1 MNVPKECNFEY
12 PDYTHD
18 EHWGQEVP
26 SYMPGEAVKHYL
38 KGDVA
43 KKEKYFLRS
52 VEYLALCYETLGDLL
67 EKVFRSK
74 HLQYLI

>member
-38 KGDVA
+38 KGDLA
-43 KKEKYFLRS
+43 QKKETIFSGALNTLLFL
-52 VEYLALCYETLGDLL
+52 TT
-67 EKVFRSK
+67 
-74 HLQYLI
+74 Q